1 MRELHMLTYTLV
13 IVGALNWGLVGILN
27 INLVNLLFGGYP
39 SFEKA
44 VYLLVGV
51 SAIAEV
57 IMHTTSCKWCAVE
70 QPKSKKSKK

>member
-1 MRELHMLTYTLV
+1 MKELHMFAFTLV
-13 IVGALNWGLVGILN
+13 IVGALNWGLIGILN
-27 INLVNLLFGGYP
+27 INLVNLLFGEYP

-44 VYLLVGV
+44 IYLLVGV

-70 QPKSKKSKK
+70 QQKSKKGKK